1 MDYKTIANDGI
12 VEEEIKKSR
21 FICHLKRISN
31 EEEGREYIA
40 QIKKEHHKAN
50 HSCSAMIVG
59 EDGQIKRSSDD
70 GEPSGTAGVP
80 MLTVLEKQ
88 GLTNVVAVVTRYFGG
103 IKLGAGGLIR
113 AYSGSVAHAIEE
125 IGRVDVKELTGL
137 TVELTYSQYQVF
149 SNFLEKE
156 GIQEFDTTFLSD
168 LVGRTPIIK
177 LNSIVPEGSADVY
190 VKLEAFNP
198 GSSVKDRIA
207 LRMIEDAEKAGIIK
221 PGNTIIEPTS
231 GNTGIGLAWVG
242 AAKGY
247 KVVIV
252 MPDTMSVERRKII
265 QAYGAELVLTPGSEG
280 MKGAIAKAKEVAAER
295 DGWVPLQFANP
306 SNPAAHAD
314 TTGQEILEDFGADG
328 LDAFVAG
335 IGTGGTIS
343 GVSKTLKAANP
354 NIKVYGI
361 EADES
366 AVLNGDKPG
375 PHKIQGISTGFI
387 PDTLNTKSYDSVIR
401 IPSDEAISTSRTL
414 GGKEGF
420 LAGISSGAAIAAALK
435 VAAELGEG
443 KKVLTLLPDNGERY
457 LSTTLYDF
465 QN

>member
-125 IGRVDVKELTGL
+125 IGRVDVKELT
-137 TVELTYSQYQVF
+137 YSQYQVF

-168 LVGRTPIIK
+168 V
-177 LNSIVPEGSADVY
+177 
-190 VKLEAFNP
+190 
-198 GSSVKDRIA
+198 
-207 LRMIEDAEKAGIIK
+207 
-221 PGNTIIEPTS
+221 
-231 GNTGIGLAWVG
+231 
-242 AAKGY
+242 
-247 KVVIV
+247 
-252 MPDTMSVERRKII
+252 
-265 QAYGAELVLTPGSEG
+265 
-280 MKGAIAKAKEVAAER
+280 
-295 DGWVPLQFANP
+295 
-306 SNPAAHAD
+306 
-314 TTGQEILEDFGADG
+314 
-328 LDAFVAG
+328 
-335 IGTGGTIS
+335 
-343 GVSKTLKAANP
+343 
-354 NIKVYGI
+354 
-361 EADES
+361 
-366 AVLNGDKPG
+366 
-375 PHKIQGISTGFI
+375 
-387 PDTLNTKSYDSVIR
+387 
-401 IPSDEAISTSRTL
+401 
-414 GGKEGF
+414 
-420 LAGISSGAAIAAALK
+420 
-435 VAAELGEG
+435 
-443 KKVLTLLPDNGERY
+443 
-457 LSTTLYDF
+457 STTLFVEESEIERLGQELTEFY
-465 QN
+465 QGKVNYKKSGKKIVEIPI